1 MVPSGGSTFNTNFG
15 SSHDSGKQPTN
26 PYLRGGV
33 GGQVQLPFLDARNK
47 AAPTPVPTR
56 GSASRML
63 LSVSLNKNK
72 DKKE

>member
-1 MVPSGGSTFNTNFG
+1 MGSFFAM
-15 SSHDSGKQPTN
+15 K
-26 PYLRGGV
+26 
-33 GGQVQLPFLDARNK
+33 LPFLDARNK